1 LTTSATRSNGAPRD
15 IYFRPRTRFV
25 ADFIGAANLHRGKL
39 SAGAMSTPFGML
51 RCCHEDGQD
60 VEICWRPEAARLGGD
75 LSGTVKAVAFQGAH
89 VDVFVAAGTET
100 VRLQVPGHYES
111 RSATGWDSAF
121 HPRASLRSRQ
131 GTMRNVLR
139 IGLLL
144 APGVGVVLA
153 FMGAVLYRA
162 VAQAFG
168 LYDFSGTSEGL
179 SLTHWQE
186 VLATKRF
193 WRAFQWSAYIA
204 ASSAVISV
212 ALAYPIALWLRK
224 PFRGS
229 MALSAMLKAPL
240 LVPGLVAAFLL
251 VNVISYH
258 GFVNEFLV
266 WVGFWEEPRRMQN
279 DANGFAVIGLQVWK
293 QMPFAFLLLSGA
305 VQAIPDPVLNAAQD
319 LGAGTFARFRKVIAI
334 PGKLINFVVG

>member
-1 LTTSATRSNGAPRD
+1 
-15 IYFRPRTRFV
+15 
-25 ADFIGAANLHRGKL
+25 
-39 SAGAMSTPFGML
+39 
-51 RCCHEDGQD
+51 
-60 VEICWRPEAARLGGD
+60 
-75 LSGTVKAVAFQGAH
+75 
-89 VDVFVAAGTET
+89 
-100 VRLQVPGHYES
+100 
-111 RSATGWDSAF
+111 
-121 HPRASLRSRQ
+121 
-131 GTMRNVLR
+131 MRNAIR

-168 LYDFSGTSEGL
+168 LYDFSGTSEGF
-179 SLTHWQE
+179 SLLHWQE

-266 WVGFWEEPRRMQN
+266 WAGVWDEPRRMQN
-279 DANGFAVIGLQVWK
+279 DSNGLAVIGLQVWK

-319 LGAGTFARFRKVIAI
+319 LGAGTFARFRKVILPLTTKAMQAALV
-334 PGKLINFVVG
+334 LIFIGAAGDFSFQTVAGPPSVNSMASYMASLQGSEGDWNGAAVVAVMLMALSLFGSIGLTVLVQLATRTLGRLA

>member
-1 LTTSATRSNGAPRD
+1 
-15 IYFRPRTRFV
+15 
-25 ADFIGAANLHRGKL
+25 
-39 SAGAMSTPFGML
+39 
-51 RCCHEDGQD
+51 
-60 VEICWRPEAARLGGD
+60 
-75 LSGTVKAVAFQGAH
+75 
-89 VDVFVAAGTET
+89 
-100 VRLQVPGHYES
+100 
-111 RSATGWDSAF
+111 
-121 HPRASLRSRQ
+121 
-131 GTMRNVLR
+131 MRNALR

-144 APGVGVVLA
+144 APGVGVVIA

-162 VAQAFG
+162 VAQSFG

-179 SLTHWQE
+179 SLLHWQE
-186 VLATKRF
+186 ILANRRF

-204 ASSAVISV
+204 ASSALLAV

-229 MALSAMLKAPL
+229 MVLSAMLKAPL

-258 GFVNEFLV
+258 GFVNELLV
-266 WVGFWEEPRRMQN
+266 WTGIWEQPLRMQN
-279 DANGFAVIGLQVWK
+279 DPNGFAVIGLQVWK

-319 LGAGTFARFRKVIAI
+319 LGAGPVARFRKIILPLTTKAMQAALVLIFIGAAGDFSFQAVAGPPSVNSMATYMASLQGSEGDWNGAAVVAVMLMALSLFGAI
-334 PGKLINFVVG
+334 GLTALVQLVTRTLGRVA